1 MLDVLL
7 DALLDALKMLPFLL
21 VTFFALEYLEH
32 RASERVLHAFVK
44 ASRLGPLAGTAFGL
58 IPQCGF
64 SVMASSFFA
73 AHGPT
78 KTTLQPGCCS
88 FIIRAV

>member
-32 RASERVLHAFVK
+32 RDRK
-44 ASRLGPLAGTAFGL
+44 
-58 IPQCGF
+58 
-64 SVMASSFFA
+64 SV
-73 AHGPT
+73 
-78 KTTLQPGCCS
+78 
-88 FIIRAV
+88 V